1 MNVVLRSL
9 FVMSLIGSSLMGFSV
24 PAQSQSNAPNGQS
37 PAQAATI
44 TLSFQ
49 NADVAPV
56 AAAVAKAVG
65 KTIIVD
71 PRVKGKVT
79 LLTPQPVTPQTA
91 LDMFSSALRSA
102 SFALV
107 QVNGSYRVIPDADA
121 RVQGNAVITQ
131 DSPEGD
137 QVVTRVFKIKQDS
150 AANLVNVLRPLLT
163 QNSSITANPGNNTLI
178 VTDYASNVKRVA
190 KLLDSMD
197 EPSIGDVQAVHLRY
211 AVAIDVA
218 SILSKMTDS
227 TGGGQAPG
235 TDSKVVVIAEPRS
248 NSVLI
253 KSSNPEKIRQLRS
266 LIGRLDTPTA
276 SNGNVWVVPL
286 KNAEAS
292 KLAVTLRAIVAADST
307 LSQQAGA
314 SNAGAGSSMSSP
326 MAQMP
331 SAMSAMQPGMQ
342 SGLVGGAAGG
352 QSTSGA
358 SAAATSALSSTSQPN
373 VGGLIQADPPTNSL
387 IITASE
393 SFYRNL
399 REVIEKL
406 DRRRTQVYVEALIV
420 EVSATTSAQ
429 LGIQW
434 QGIVNAGGQNTG
446 FGGTNF
452 TPAGNGVNVVNLS
465 QNWQQ
470 ILNPSGASGSGSTT
484 LASSN
489 GLNIGMLSKFGG
501 NYSVSALISALEK
514 EGGTRVLSTPNLV
527 TLDNEEARI
536 MVGQNVPILSGSYTT
551 NTSAQTTPFQTYNRQ
566 DIGILLRVRPQISNN
581 GTVRLTVYQEVSMI
595 PNSQA
600 SSPPSQGYT
609 INKRTIESNVVVDD
623 GQMFVIG
630 GLIGDNYY
638 DTSDGVPFLKD
649 IPLIGQLFRYDSK
662 FRDKTNLMV
671 FLRPYVIKD
680 NRDADE
686 LTANRQGFMQGKQDS
701 FKQAPMLL
709 PNENLPTMNDAKKPL
724 TNPGQHQPAPT
735 LAH

>member
-9 FVMSLIGSSLMGFSV
+9 AVASLIGTPLSGSSV
-24 PAQSQSNAPNGQS
+24 QAQSLPNPPSGQTAP
-37 PAQAATI
+37 QAATI

-79 LLTPQPVTPQTA
+79 LFTPQPVTPQTA

-121 RVQGNAVITQ
+121 RVQGNAVVTQ

-197 EPSIGDVQAVHLRY
+197 EPSIGDVQAIHLRY

-218 SILSKMTDS
+218 SILTKMVES
-227 TGGGQAPG
+227 TAGGLPGG
-235 TDSKVVVIAEPRS
+235 TDNKVVVIAEPRS
-248 NSVLI
+248 NSILI

-266 LIGRLDTPTA
+266 LVARLDTPSA
-276 SNGNVWVVPL
+276 SNGNMWVVPL

-292 KLAVTLRAIVAADST
+292 KLAVTLRAIVAADSS

-314 SNAGAGSSMSSP
+314 SNAGASSMSSP
-326 MAQMP
+326 M
-331 SAMSAMQPGMQ
+331 SQPNMGALQQAAQ
-342 SGLVGGAAGG
+342 SGLVGGAAGAAAAPG
-352 QSTSGA
+352 GA
-358 SAAATSALSSTSQPN
+358 AGGSSAAATGALSSTSQPN
-373 VGGLIQADPPTNSL
+373 VGGLIQADTATNSL

-393 SFYRNL
+393 TFYRNL

-420 EVSATTSAQ
+420 EVESTNSAQ

-434 QGIVNAGGQNTG
+434 QGLINAGGQNVP
-446 FGGTNF
+446 FGGTNYSSP
-452 TPAGNGVNVVNLS
+452 PAGVNVVNLS
-465 QNWQQ
+465 SAAAT
-470 ILNPSGASGSGSTT
+470 ILNPAAGGTPT

-501 NYSVSALISALEK
+501 NYTVSALISALDK
-514 EGGTRVLSTPNLV
+514 EGGSRVLSTPNLV

-536 MVGQNVPILSGSYTT
+536 MVGQNVPILAGAYTT
-551 NTSAQTTPFQTYNRQ
+551 NATSQTTPFQTFNRL
-566 DIGILLRVRPQISNN
+566 DVGILLRVRPQISNN
-581 GTVRLTVYQEVSMI
+581 GTIKLTVYQEVSTVA
-595 PNSQA
+595 PAAPTVVS
-600 SSPPSQGYT
+600 SQGYT
-609 INKRTIESNVVVDD
+609 INKRTIESNVIVDD

-630 GLIGDNYY
+630 GLIGDDYY

-649 IPLIGQLFRYDSK
+649 IPLIGALFRYDSK
-662 FRDKTNLMV
+662 TRKKSNLMV

-680 NRDADE
+680 AQAAE
-686 LTANRQGFMQGKQDS
+686 QITTNRQEYMQGKQDS
-701 FKQAPMLL
+701 FKQLPMLL
-709 PNENLPTMNDAKKPL
+709 PSENLPTMENVKTPL
-724 TNPGQHQPAPT
+724 VNPGKLPPPAPT
-735 LAH
+735 LRP